1 MCFVATTAVPSV
13 LKNALKNG
21 NETQQQYNHSNAGT
35 LCVNLYSLFHLSTM
49 ELNYHIITQH
59 NTTGQDKD
67 GSLNNETNH
76 MQKSKKFN

>member
-35 LCVNLYSLFHLSTM
+35 LCVNLYSLFYLLTM

-59 NTTGQDKD
+59 DTTGHLLGQGLKP
-67 GSLNNETNH
+67 
-76 MQKSKKFN
+76 KK